1 MVDCRL
7 LFHRL
12 TKITKQKGINR
23 VPNFAFCQENIQEK
37 KKVTLYNHHHSR
49 KKLLITAKE
58 QGSHSYK
65 ESLKQPKMD
74 FLADSRYY
82 PEYSHSSA
90 EQ

>member
-1 MVDCRL
+1 MVDFRL

-12 TKITKQKGINR
+12 TKITKKKSINR
-23 VPNFAFCQENIQEK
+23 VSNFAFCQRKYLREK
-37 KKVTLYNHHHSR
+37 KWYSLQSPSLMKEAP
-49 KKLLITAKE
+49 ITAKE
-58 QGSHSYK
+58 QGGHSYK
-65 ESLKQPKMD
+65 KSLKQPKMD